1 MTIFWSTDDADF
13 TDLDRCWQ
21 EENGGHPDGFRTK
34 AGIFAPR
41 ACKGIETFLFM
52 NKHIEGI
59 RQSTAV
65 LRDQIVHH
73 PSYAAIQD
81 LEGVKAFM
89 EHHIFAVWDFMSLL
103 KSLQIQL
110 TCTTLPWMP
119 VGNADVRYLINEIV
133 TGEESDVDAEGSR
146 KSHFELYLEAMQQSG
161 ASTSGIEEL
170 FGLLAAGKTV
180 NEAIAQAAIPESARE
195 FLQFTFEVI
204 DTRKPHIIAAVFTFG
219 REDLI
224 PNMFHTI
231 VNDINDRFPDQVSIF
246 KYYLDRHI
254 EVDGDSHGHL
264 SLQMVSELCGEDDQ
278 KWQEAATYVKRAL
291 QSRIDL
297 WNGVLEMIAV

>member
-1 MTIFWSTDDADF
+1 
-13 TDLDRCWQ
+13 
-21 EENGGHPDGFRTK
+21 
-34 AGIFAPR
+34 
-41 ACKGIETFLFM
+41 M
-52 NKHIEGI
+52 NAHITRI
-59 RQSTAV
+59 QQSTEN
-65 LRDQIVHH
+65 LRQQIVHH
-73 PSYAAIQD
+73 PSYKAITD
-81 LEGVKAFM
+81 LDGVKTFM

-103 KSLQIQL
+103 KALQIQL

-133 TGEESDVDAEGSR
+133 TGEESDVDQHGAR

-161 ASTSGIEEL
+161 ASTAGIDHL
-170 FGLLAAGKTV
+170 FLLLSEGKTL
-180 NEAIAQAAIPESARE
+180 NDAIALADIPESARN

-204 DTRKPHIIAAVFTFG
+204 ETRKPHVIAAVFTFG

-231 VNDINDRFPDQVSIF
+231 VNDMNDRFPGQVGIF

-254 EVDGDSHGHL
+254 EVDGDHHSHL
-264 SLQMVSELCGEDDQ
+264 ALEMVSELCGNDTE
-278 KWQEAATYVKRAL
+278 KWNEAETYVHRAL

-297 WNGVLEMIAV
+297 WNGVNEAIAERFFKVN